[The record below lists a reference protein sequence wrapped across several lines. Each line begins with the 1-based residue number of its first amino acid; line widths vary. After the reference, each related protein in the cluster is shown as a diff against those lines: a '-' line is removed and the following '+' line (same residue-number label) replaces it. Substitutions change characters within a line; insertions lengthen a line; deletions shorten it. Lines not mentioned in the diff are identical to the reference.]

1 MRINLHL
8 YTMGLF
14 FQQNID
20 DFTRLA
26 IWKIEE
32 DLSFFQQQVPTK
44 GDISH
49 PQKMLQHLAG
59 RFLLPFLFPDF
70 PNREI
75 VVADTRK
82 PYLPNEEY
90 HFSISHS
97 GDYAAAIVSKT
108 HRVGIDIELF
118 AEKIKRIEHKYLTEK
133 EQQFIRKKGNIDLPL
148 LTACWSLKEAV
159 YKWWSYGNLSFKD
172 NIRIENIACKP
183 TAHFE
188 VAFEKDDFLQKLSAP
203 ICLFEQMSLVWLMS
217 EV

>member
-1 MRINLHL
+1 
-8 YTMGLF
+8 MGLF

-20 DFTRLA
+20 AFTRLA

-44 GDISH
+44 GDITH

-97 GDYAAAIVSKT
+97 GNYAAAIVSKT

-118 AEKIKRIEHKYLTEK
+118 AEKIRRIEHKYLAPK
-133 EQQFIRKKGNIDLPL
+133 EQALIQKNGISDLPL
-148 LTACWSLKEAV
+148 LAACWSLKEAV
-159 YKWWSYGNLSFKD
+159 FKWWSYGNLSFKQ
-172 NIRIENIACKP
+172 NIRIQNLANKP
-183 TAHFE
+183 TEHFE
-188 VAFEKDDFLQKLSAP
+188 VIFEKDDFQRKLTAP
-203 ICLFEQMSLVWLMS
+203 YCLFEQMSLVWVVS